1 MHRHVPAS
9 GRVRIAVAV
18 VLALVIALWAPGT
31 AVAAESGLRERNG
44 FRSVST
50 ADTSLSFGQWTSFN
64 IVDRAGSFNLEG
76 AFTFWSRHPVL
87 LRVTD
92 GFCRGDRFR
101 VYDRGWPIFLTSK
114 VAIDPS
120 CDDIPFV
127 TSPFTAWQDQ
137 TYSKGRFLLQPG
149 FHRVRIQIVTSPF
162 GGASAWLHASQ
173 QPVG

>member
-1 MHRHVPAS
+1 MRRYVRPS
-9 GRVRIAVAV
+9 GRVRIAAATLL
-18 VLALVIALWAPGT
+18 VLAVALWAPGT
-31 AVAAESGLRERNG
+31 GVAAESDLRDRNSVG
-44 FRSVST
+44 VST
-50 ADTSLSFGQWTSFN
+50 ADTGLSFGQWTRFN
-64 IVDRAGSFNLEG
+64 VGRAGSFNSEG
-76 AFTFWSRHPVL
+76 AFTFSSPHPVL

-92 GFCRGDRFR
+92 DLCRGDRFR
-101 VYDRGWPIFLTSK
+101 VYDRGSPIFLTSK

-127 TSPFTAWQDQ
+127 TNPFTAWQDQ

-162 GGASAWLHASQ
+162 GGASAWLHAVQ